1 MVKVRL
7 QKAKRLLDVQRSLQ
21 RLEEDRVTGLKGRQS
36 ELAAMQEEIVGAL
49 SGDEG
54 LQGLFTPVIVRRLKV
69 LSEESVRVG
78 EELDR
83 RSNALRALATRTKFA
98 ERLVRTYEQQHNRA
112 MSDKELMDVIERL
125 IRVDDAS
132 LP

>member
-36 ELAAMQEEIVGAL
+36 ELAAMQEEVVGAL
-49 SGDEG
+49 SDDEG
-54 LQGLFTPVIVRRLKV
+54 LQGLFTPVIVRRLKS
-69 LSEESVRVG
+69 LSEESVRVT

-98 ERLVRTYEQQHNRA
+98 ERLVRAYEQQHTRA
-112 MSDKELMDVIERL
+112 VSDKELIDVIERL
-125 IRVDDAS
+125 IRADDAS